1 MNSVT
6 QAQSDFNQAYSK
18 AGWQRL
24 FGALTGKNYDLVD
37 YNEVRKRLSNAYNI
51 PVTKEIPIASIVG
64 TVSRNQ
70 DFTRT
75 FLPKLISDE
84 HRWVNVKLANESPE
98 GVPPIDVYQ
107 VGEIYFVLDGH
118 HRVSVM
124 KTIGAEY
131 IMAHVR
137 VINTEV
143 PLLPT
148 DSVDEIIV
156 KTERQS
162 FLDRTRINELV
173 PDNSIR
179 LRLAGQYP
187 LLYEHIQVHKYFMGL
202 DEKRDVKDG
211 EAVTHWYENVYLP
224 VVNSIRQMKLL
235 DGFPGKTETELYLW
249 LEDNKAALSEE
260 YGGRIRNTALAW
272 KLNNDFGSGKRSLL
286 YRAFRRLSMFFTSD
300 LSDWGVKTGDWRKEI
315 LNGADDYI
323 ERVMISVVD
332 LERDREFLESAI
344 RFSKIYDAWVGVVHV
359 VPTAADVETP
369 RMNEFRAGV
378 EKMLSDAGVNGKFV
392 VLHGNVIRNL
402 SERAFWSDMAFF
414 KMNFRPGTRKHT
426 WNDVIVNIPSL
437 ICITPDRLP
446 EKVYHIVLAFS
457 ATEKAREAMYFAE
470 AIALTSNA
478 EITVVISGQDACK
491 RDAELAEATSFFAGK
506 DLHVNYRSQECHP
519 GELILN
525 AAEETHADLILMG
538 GYSNSFIKRIFRS
551 STVEAILSKTTVPVI
566 LCK

>member
-1 MNSVT
+1 MNSVS

-51 PVTKEIPIASIVG
+51 PVMKEIPIESIVG

-75 FLPKLISDE
+75 FLPKLVSDE
-84 HRWVNVKLANESPE
+84 SRWVNVKLANESPE

-107 VGEIYFVLDGH
+107 IGEIYFVLDGH

-124 KTIGAEY
+124 KTVGADY
-131 IMAHVR
+131 IMANVR

-162 FLDRTRINELV
+162 FIDRTRINELI

-187 LLYEHIQVHKYFMGL
+187 LLYEHIQVHKYFMGV
-202 DEKRDVKDG
+202 DQKRDVKDD
-211 EAVTHWYENVYLP
+211 EAVMHWYEDVYLP
-224 VVNSIRQMKLL
+224 VVGSIRQMRLL
-235 DGFPGKTETELYLW
+235 DGFPEKTETELYLW

-272 KLNNDFGSGKRSLL
+272 KLNNDFGSGKRSPLF
-286 YRAFRRLSMFFTSD
+286 RAFRRLSMFFTSD

-332 LERDREFLESAI
+332 LDRDREFLESAI

-359 VPTAADVETP
+359 VPTAADVEKP
-369 RMNEFRAGV
+369 RVNEFRAGV
-378 EKMLSDAGVNGKFV
+378 EKLLSDAGVKGKFV
-392 VLHGNVIRNL
+392 VLHGKVIRNL

-414 KMNFRPGTRKHT
+414 KMNFRPGMRKHT

-446 EKVYHIVLAFS
+446 ENVYHIVLAYS
-457 ATEKAREAMYFAE
+457 STEKAREAMYFAE
-470 AIALTSNA
+470 AIALTSSA
-478 EITVVISGQDACK
+478 EITVVISGQDVRK
-491 RDAELAEATSFFAGK
+491 RDEALSEVTSFFAGK
-506 DLHVNYRSQECHP
+506 DLRVNYRSQESPP
-519 GELILN
+519 GELILSV
-525 AAEETHADLILMG
+525 AEETHADVILMG
-538 GYSNSFIKRIFRS
+538 GYSNSFIKRIFRT
-551 STVEAILSKTTVPVI
+551 STVEAVLSRTTVPVI